1 MSDKIKYKSYLSSGG
16 YIIRKDE
23 YESSLIRKIKK
34 DLTVRPISNMNYGKE
49 PDSFRIYLESQ
60 TKLYLPKFYG
70 LENLGEPEKVKYKDG
85 VDINLKFTGDLRE
98 KQLEVQ
104 KVALE
109 KYESQGGGIL
119 QLPTGFGKTVLA
131 LSLIAKLGK
140 KTMVVVNREFLMNQ
154 WIDRINKFLP
164 EARIGKIQQKYVDIE
179 DKDIVIA
186 MLQSLSMRSYNRG
199 AFDSM
204 QHIIVD
210 EVHHIS
216 SQVFS
221 QSLPK
226 ISSKYMVGLSATPN
240 RADGL
245 SKVFHWYIGNTIFA
259 IKQNKTKGIKVD
271 QVYFHSNSKNFEEIR
286 LNHLPNK
293 NLNVSAMINNIC
305 ELDTRTEY
313 TVNLIEELTKNKARN
328 ILVLSDRR
336 EHLKTM
342 HKLCEEKDISVGLYL
357 GRMKKKELEESETK
371 QVLLATYMLVSEAF
385 DLDKLNTL
393 IMASPKKTIEQAVGR
408 ILRKKHT
415 EVRPLIIDIV
425 DQFACFKSQGYSR
438 KKFFKKHDWE
448 IDVVTVHDGI
458 EKGRKNVFKALIESD
473 EEEELNKESNTK
485 GCVIEDIT

>member
-1 MSDKIKYKSYLSSGG
+1 
-16 YIIRKDE
+16 
-23 YESSLIRKIKK
+23 
-34 DLTVRPISNMNYGKE
+34 
-49 PDSFRIYLESQ
+49 
-60 TKLYLPKFYG
+60 
-70 LENLGEPEKVKYKDG
+70 
-85 VDINLKFTGDLRE
+85 
-98 KQLEVQ
+98 
-104 KVALE
+104 
-109 KYESQGGGIL
+109 
-119 QLPTGFGKTVLA
+119 
-131 LSLIAKLGK
+131 
-140 KTMVVVNREFLMNQ
+140 MVVVNREFLMNQ

-164 EARIGKIQQKYVDIE
+164 DARVGKIQQKYVDID

-226 ISSKYMVGLSATPN
+226 ISSKYMIGLSATPN

-245 SKVFHWYIGNTIFA
+245 SKVFHWYIGDTIFA
-259 IKQNKTKGIKVD
+259 IEQNKTKGIKVD
-271 QVYFHSNSKNFEEIR
+271 QEVYFNSNSKNFEEIR

-305 ELDTRTEY
+305 ELETRTEY

-342 HKLCEEKDISVGLYL
+342 HKLCVEKDISVGLYL

-385 DLDKLNTL
+385 DLDKLN
-393 IMASPKKTIEQAVGR
+393 MASPN
-408 ILRKKHT
+408 
-415 EVRPLIIDIV
+415 D
-425 DQFACFKSQGYSR
+425 
-438 KKFFKKHDWE
+438 
-448 IDVVTVHDGI
+448 
-458 EKGRKNVFKALIESD
+458 
-473 EEEELNKESNTK
+473 
-485 GCVIEDIT
+485 